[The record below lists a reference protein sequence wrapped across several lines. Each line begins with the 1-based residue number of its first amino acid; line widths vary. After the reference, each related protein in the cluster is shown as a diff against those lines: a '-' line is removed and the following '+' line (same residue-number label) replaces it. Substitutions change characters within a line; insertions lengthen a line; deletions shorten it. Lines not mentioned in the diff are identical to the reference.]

1 MDNLIEQY
9 KEKMNNLIRANEISL
24 EKITRLEAKNKEL
37 KEKEVEHL
45 KQITNLQAKA
55 NSIEKKMSKEQLSS
69 ENDKN
74 EKNKMEVQILE
85 YKSAMQK
92 VLSGLIKMKG
102 EHKSNKEYLNKIRIL
117 YSDIEDDQTIQI
129 NETEP
134 DSEL

>member
-74 EKNKMEVQILE
+74 EKNKMEVQVLE

>member
-55 NSIEKKMSKEQLSS
+55 NSIEKKMSKEQLAS

-74 EKNKMEVQILE
+74 EKNKMEVQVLE